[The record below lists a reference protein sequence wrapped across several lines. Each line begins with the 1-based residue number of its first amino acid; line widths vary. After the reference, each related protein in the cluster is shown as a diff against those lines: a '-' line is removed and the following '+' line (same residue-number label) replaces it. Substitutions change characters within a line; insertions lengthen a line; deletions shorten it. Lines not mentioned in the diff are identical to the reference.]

1 MRFSFRSLSFRLLML
16 TGFFVMLSEVL
27 IYTPSVARYRLVYLQ
42 EKLETAYLAAQAV
55 RVAPDGMLSDM
66 MTKDLLNQVGAH
78 TVIVFRDGT
87 AREMLERAPR
97 PMANVEI
104 DLRTETFFG
113 LIWDA
118 FETLSQLENRVL
130 RVTGG
135 SPDGDESLLIVEI
148 DEAPMRD
155 EMLDYSFRILNLSI
169 FISLVTAGLVFLSL
183 RWLMVRPLERIT
195 KSMTAFQE
203 APEDRTTDIDDEG
216 RRDEIG
222 VALRELAAMKEALRS
237 ALRQQTRL
245 AALGTAV
252 NKISHDLRNMLST
265 ATLISDSLAQSDD
278 PKVRRVAPTLIQ
290 SIDRAAAL
298 CSTTLNF
305 TRDTPALT
313 RTPVILSD
321 VMREIG
327 GCDLASGA
335 DIGGESVRVETGYG
349 ANLAILADRDQIF
362 RVFANLARNAVHAG
376 ARRISVDAWPGE
388 GPGGGMVRIE
398 VSDNGPGIPEA
409 TQAKLFQPFGVT
421 TKKDGSGLGLAIARD
436 IVQAHGGTLSL
447 SQTGPGGTRFTVM
460 IPAADKTA

>member
-1 MRFSFRSLSFRLLML
+1 ML

-27 IYTPSVARYRLVYLQ
+27 IYTPSVARFRLVYLQ

-55 RVAPDGMLSDM
+55 RVAPDGMLSEM

-78 TVIVFRDGT
+78 TVILFRDGT

-97 PMANVEI
+97 PMADVEV
-104 DLRTETFFG
+104 DLRQETFFG
-113 LIWDA
+113 LIWAA
-118 FETLSQLENRVL
+118 FESLSQIENRVL
-130 RVTGG
+130 RVTGN
-135 SPDGDESLLIVEI
+135 SPDGTDSIMIVEI
-148 DEAPMRD
+148 DEAPMRA
-155 EMLDYSFRILNLSI
+155 EMFDYSIRILNLSI

-195 KSMTAFQE
+195 RSMIAFQE
-203 APEDRTTDIDDEG
+203 TPEDRTTDLDDQG

-222 VALRELAAMKEALRS
+222 TALRELAAMKEALRS

-265 ATLISDSLAQSDD
+265 ATLISDTLSQSDD

-305 TRDTPALT
+305 TRDAPALK
-313 RTPVILSD
+313 RTPVVLGD

-327 GCDLASGA
+327 GSELTTGE
-335 DIGGESVRVETGYG
+335 GGEKIRVESGYG
-349 ANLAILADRDQIF
+349 ANLKILADRDQVF
-362 RVFANLARNAVHAG
+362 RVFANLTRNAAHAG
-376 ARRISVDAWPGE
+376 ASRLSVDAWPRE
-388 GPGGGMVRIE
+388 GMVQID
-398 VSDNGPGIPEA
+398 VSDNGPGIPETA
-409 TQAKLFQPFGVT
+409 QLKLFQPFGVT
-421 TKKDGSGLGLAIARD
+421 TKKDGNGLGLAIARD
-436 IVQAHGGTLSL
+436 IIQAHGGTLTL
-447 SQTGPGGTRFTVM
+447 AQTGPAGTRFTLT
-460 IPAADKTA
+460 IPTAETTQ

>member
-1 MRFSFRSLSFRLLML
+1 MRFSFRSLSFRLLLL

-42 EKLETAYLAAQAV
+42 EKLETAYLAALAV
-55 RVAPDGMLSDM
+55 RAAPDGMLSAM
-66 MTKDLLNQVGAH
+66 MTKELLNQVGAH
-78 TVIVFRDGT
+78 AVIVFRDGT
-87 AREMLERAPR
+87 AREMLERDPR
-97 PMANVEI
+97 PMADMEI
-104 DLRTETFFG
+104 DLQQETFFG

-118 FETLSQLENRVL
+118 FGSLSQIDNRVL
-130 RVTGG
+130 RVTGY
-135 SPDGDESLLIVEI
+135 SPDGADTLMIVEI

-155 EMLDYSFRILNLSI
+155 EMLSYSFRILNLSI

-195 KSMTAFQE
+195 KSLIAFQ
-203 APEDRTTDIDDEG
+203 ATPEDRTTDIDDAG

-222 VALRELAAMKEALRS
+222 VALRELAAMKEALRA

-265 ATLISDSLAQSDD
+265 ATLISDTLSQSDD

-305 TRDTPALT
+305 TRDTPALK
-313 RTPVILSD
+313 RSPVILAD

-327 GCDLASGA
+327 SSDLTKG
-335 DIGGESVRVETGYG
+335 DDGETVRVETGYG
-349 ANLAILADRDQIF
+349 ANLAVLADQDQIF
-362 RVFANLARNAVHAG
+362 RVFANLARNAAHAG
-376 ARRISVDAWPGE
+376 ARRISVDAWPRD
-388 GPGGGMVRIE
+388 GMVRID
-398 VSDNGPGIPEA
+398 VSDNGPGIPETA
-409 TQAKLFQPFGVT
+409 RSKLFQPFGIT

-436 IVQAHGGTLSL
+436 IVQAHGGTLTL
-447 SQTGPGGTRFTVM
+447 AQTGPGGTRFTLT
-460 IPAADKTA
+460 IPAADTST